1 MSYTFTL
8 QEEVRVWVDREVE
21 IPKERIEDIKQQVLE
36 NGGSIEDFEEAVND
50 WIADNKW
57 DYTGDADYCWD
68 TEESVDW
75 QYVTDSYND
84 CIEEILGDY
93 GELFQDGLVGEIE

>member
-8 QEEVRVWVDREVE
+8 QEEVRVWVDRVVEV
-21 IPKERIEDIKQQVLE
+21 PKEHIEDIKQQVLE
-36 NGGSIEDFEEAVND
+36 NGGSIEDFEEAVKE

-57 DYTGDADYCWD
+57 EYTGDGDYCWD

-75 QYVTDSYND
+75 QYETPSYNS
-84 CIEEILGDY
+84 CIEEILSDY
-93 GELFQDGLVGEIE
+93 EELFQDDLVGEIK

>member
-1 MSYTFTL
+1 MSYTFTI

-36 NGGSIEDFEEAVND
+36 DGGDIDDFEEAVKD
-50 WIADNKW
+50 WIADSKW

-75 QYVTDSYND
+75 QYEPDSYND

>member
-8 QEEVRVWVDREVE
+8 QEQVNVWVDRTVE
-21 IPKERIEDIKQQVLE
+21 IPEAEIEAIKQQVLE
-36 NGGSIEDFEEAVND
+36 DGGDIEDFEEAVKD

-75 QYVTDSYND
+75 QYDNDSYND

-93 GELFQDGLVGEIE
+93 EELFQDGLVGEIE

>member
-21 IPKERIEDIKQQVLE
+21 VPKEHIEDIKQQVLE
-36 NGGSIEDFEEAVND
+36 EGGDIDDFEDAVKD

-57 DYTGDADYCWD
+57 EYTGDADYCWD
-68 TEESVDW
+68 TEESIDW
-75 QYVTDSYND
+75 QYEDRSFND
-84 CIEEILGDY
+84 CIAEILDDY
-93 GELFQDGLVGEIE
+93 EELFQDGLVGEIK

>member
-21 IPKERIEDIKQQVLE
+21 IPKKHIEDIKQQVLE
-36 NGGSIEDFEEAVND
+36 DGGSIDDFEEAVKD

-57 DYTGDADYCWD
+57 EYTGDADYCWD
-68 TEESVDW
+68 TEESMDY
-75 QYVTDSYND
+75 QYEPDSYNS

-93 GELFQDGLVGEIE
+93 EELFQDDLVGEIE

>member
-8 QEEVRVWVDREVE
+8 QEEVRVYVDRLVEV
-21 IPKERIEDIKQQVLE
+21 PKERIEDIKQQVLE
-36 NGGSIEDFEEAVND
+36 DGGDIDDFEKAVAD

-57 DYTGDADYCWD
+57 EYTGDADYNWD

-75 QYVTDSYND
+75 QYETDSYNN
-84 CIEEILGDY
+84 CIAEILSDY
-93 GELFQDGLVGEIE
+93 EELFQDGLVGEIE

>member
-21 IPKERIEDIKQQVLE
+21 IPKKHIEDIKQQVLE
-36 NGGSIEDFEEAVND
+36 DGGSIDDFEEAVKD

-57 DYTGDADYCWD
+57 EYTGDADYCWD
-68 TEESVDW
+68 TEESMDY
-75 QYVTDSYND
+75 QYESDSYNS

-93 GELFQDGLVGEIE
+93 EELFQDDLVGEIE

>member
-21 IPKERIEDIKQQVLE
+21 IPKEQIEDIKQQVLE
-36 NGGSIEDFEEAVND
+36 DGGDIDDFEDAVKD

-75 QYVTDSYND
+75 QYDNDSYND

-93 GELFQDGLVGEIE
+93 EELFQDGLVGEIE

>member
-8 QEEVRVWVDREVE
+8 QEEVRVWVDRVVEV
-21 IPKERIEDIKQQVLE
+21 PKEHIEDIKQQVLE
-36 NGGSIEDFEEAVND
+36 NGGSIDDFEEAVKD

-57 DYTGDADYCWD
+57 EYAGDSDYCWD

-75 QYVTDSYND
+75 QYETPSYNS
-84 CIEEILGDY
+84 CIEEIISDY
-93 GELFQDGLVGEIE
+93 EELFQDGLVGEIQ